1 VLFIFEM
8 RTGFSEKAV
17 GTWAV
22 VAAYTSWGFLPLF
35 WKLLDQIPAQKILAH
50 RIVWSFVFLFIL
62 VFFQRRWPEIRK
74 IFSSKKTRTT
84 LSLTSLILGMNW
96 FIYIWAVNS
105 GHVVEASLGYFINP
119 LVSVLLGVLFLKEK
133 LSFWQKVSVFL
144 ALIGVLYRTVDI
156 GSIPWISLSLA
167 LTFGFY
173 GFFKK
178 KVNADSIAGLT
189 AEVILL
195 FPLAS
200 AFIILMNIKNMGVI
214 GKVSFPIFLFLLCT
228 GIVTSLPLLCFNYGV
243 KKIELKTVGFLQYL
257 SPTFQLFLGVV
268 AFKEAFTL
276 NHMISFALIWA
287 ALIIYSLPYTSFM
300 RKHN

>member
-1 VLFIFEM
+1 M
-8 RTGFSEKAV
+8 KTGSNEKAA
-17 GTWAV
+17 GIWAV
-22 VAAYTSWGFLPLF
+22 AAAYVSWGLLPLF
-35 WKLLDQIPAQKILAH
+35 WRLLDQIPAQKIIAH
-50 RIVWSFVFLFIL
+50 RIVWSFAFLFIL
-62 VFFQRRWPEIRK
+62 VFFQERWLEIKK

-96 FIYIWAVNS
+96 FVYIWAVNS

-133 LSFWQKVSVFL
+133 LNFWQKISVFL
-144 ALIGVLYRTVDI
+144 AFIGVLYRAVDI
-156 GSIPWISLSLA
+156 GNIPWISLSLA

-189 AEVILL
+189 AEMILL
-195 FPLAS
+195 FPLAFV
-200 AFIILMNIKNMGVI
+200 FIILMNIKNMGVI
-214 GKVSFPIFLFLLCT
+214 GKVSFPLFMLLLCT

-257 SPTFQLFLGVV
+257 SPTFQFFLGVFV
-268 AFKEAFTL
+268 FKEAFTL
-276 NHMISFALIWA
+276 DHMVSFALIWA
-287 ALIIYSLPYTSFM
+287 ALIIYSISHTSFM
-300 RKHN
+300 RKYNGPGR

>member
-1 VLFIFEM
+1 M
-8 RTGFSEKAV
+8 KTGSNEKAA
-17 GTWAV
+17 GIWAV
-22 VAAYTSWGFLPLF
+22 AAAYVSWGLLPLF
-35 WKLLDQIPAQKILAH
+35 WRLLDQIPAQKIIAH
-50 RIVWSFVFLFIL
+50 RIVWSFAFLFIL
-62 VFFQRRWPEIRK
+62 VFFQERWLEIKK

-96 FIYIWAVNS
+96 FVYIWAVNS

-133 LSFWQKVSVFL
+133 LNFWQEISVFL
-144 ALIGVLYRTVDI
+144 AFIGVLYRAVDI
-156 GSIPWISLSLA
+156 GNIPWISLSLA

-189 AEVILL
+189 AEMILL
-195 FPLAS
+195 FPLAFV
-200 AFIILMNIKNMGVI
+200 FIILMNIKNMGVI
-214 GKVSFPIFLFLLCT
+214 GKVSFPLFMLLLCT

-257 SPTFQLFLGVV
+257 SPTFQFFLGVFV
-268 AFKEAFTL
+268 FKEAFTL
-276 NHMISFALIWA
+276 DHMVSFALIWA
-287 ALIIYSLPYTSFM
+287 ALIIYSISHTSFM
-300 RKHN
+300 RKYNGPGR

>member
-1 VLFIFEM
+1 
-8 RTGFSEKAV
+8 
-17 GTWAV
+17 
-22 VAAYTSWGFLPLF
+22 
-35 WKLLDQIPAQKILAH
+35 
-50 RIVWSFVFLFIL
+50 
-62 VFFQRRWPEIRK
+62 
-74 IFSSKKTRTT
+74 
-84 LSLTSLILGMNW
+84 
-96 FIYIWAVNS
+96 
-105 GHVVEASLGYFINP
+105 
-119 LVSVLLGVLFLKEK
+119 
-133 LSFWQKVSVFL
+133 
-144 ALIGVLYRTVDI
+144 
-156 GSIPWISLSLA
+156 
-167 LTFGFY
+167 
-173 GFFKK
+173 
-178 KVNADSIAGLT
+178 LT

>member
-1 VLFIFEM
+1 M
-8 RTGFSEKAV
+8 RTGSNEKAA

-22 VAAYTSWGFLPLF
+22 VAAYVSWGLLPLF
-35 WKLLDQIPAQKILAH
+35 WRLLDQIPAQKILAH
-50 RIVWSFVFLFIL
+50 RIVWSFAFLFIL
-62 VFFQRRWPEIRK
+62 VFFQERWLEIKK

-96 FIYIWAVNS
+96 FVYIWAVNS

-119 LVSVLLGVLFLKEK
+119 LVSVLLGVWFLKEK
-133 LSFWQKVSVFL
+133 LNFWQKISVFL
-144 ALIGVLYRTVDI
+144 AFIGVLYRAVDI
-156 GSIPWISLSLA
+156 GNIPWISLSLA

-189 AEVILL
+189 AEMILL
-195 FPLAS
+195 FPLAFV
-200 AFIILMNIKNMGVI
+200 FIILMNIKNMGVI
-214 GKVSFPIFLFLLCT
+214 GKVSFPLFMLLLCT

-257 SPTFQLFLGVV
+257 SPTFQFFLGVFV
-268 AFKEAFTL
+268 FKEAFTL
-276 NHMISFALIWA
+276 NHMVSFALIWA
-287 ALIIYSLPYTSFM
+287 ALIIYSISHTSFM
-300 RKHN
+300 RKYNEPGR

>member
-1 VLFIFEM
+1 M
-8 RTGFSEKAV
+8 RTGFSDKAV

-22 VAAYTSWGFLPLF
+22 VTAYVSWGLLPLF
-35 WKLLDQIPAQKILAH
+35 WKLLDEIPAQKILAY

-62 VFFQRRWPEIRK
+62 VFFQRRWPEIMK
-74 IFSSKKTRTT
+74 IFSSKKTRAT
-84 LSLTSLILGMNW
+84 LSLTALILGMNW

-105 GHVVEASLGYFINP
+105 AHVVEASLGYFINP

-133 LSFWQKVSVFL
+133 LNFWQKISVFL
-144 ALIGVLYRTVDI
+144 AFIGVLYRTVDI
-156 GSIPWISLSLA
+156 GGIPWISLSLA

-189 AEVILL
+189 AEMILL

-200 AFIILMNIKNMGVI
+200 GFIILINIRNMGVI
-214 GKVSFPIFLFLLCT
+214 GKVSFPIFVLLLCT
-228 GIVTSLPLLCFNYGV
+228 GIVTSLPLICFNYGV

-257 SPTFQLFLGVV
+257 SPTFQLLLGVFV
-268 AFKEAFTL
+268 FKEAFAL
-276 NHMISFALIWA
+276 NHIISFALIWT
-287 ALIIYSLPYTSFM
+287 ALLIYSLSHTSLM
-300 RKHN
+300 GRSR

>member
-1 VLFIFEM
+1 M
-8 RTGFSEKAV
+8 KTGSNEKAA
-17 GTWAV
+17 GIWAV
-22 VAAYTSWGFLPLF
+22 AAAYVSWGLLPLF
-35 WKLLDQIPAQKILAH
+35 WRLLDQIPAQKIIAH
-50 RIVWSFVFLFIL
+50 RIVWSFAFLFIL
-62 VFFQRRWPEIRK
+62 VFFQERWLEIKK

-96 FIYIWAVNS
+96 FVYIWAVNS

-133 LSFWQKVSVFL
+133 LNFWQEISVFL
-144 ALIGVLYRTVDI
+144 AFIGVLYRAVDI
-156 GSIPWISLSLA
+156 GNIPWISLSLA

-189 AEVILL
+189 AEMILL
-195 FPLAS
+195 FPLAFV
-200 AFIILMNIKNMGVI
+200 FIILMNIKNMGVI
-214 GKVSFPIFLFLLCT
+214 GKVSFPLFMLLLCT

-257 SPTFQLFLGVV
+257 SPTFQFFLGVFV
-268 AFKEAFTL
+268 FKEAFTL
-276 NHMISFALIWA
+276 DHMVSFALIWA
-287 ALIIYSLPYTSFM
+287 ALIIYSISHTSFM
-300 RKHN
+300 RKYNEPGR

>member
-1 VLFIFEM
+1 M
-8 RTGFSEKAV
+8 RTGSNEKAA

-22 VAAYTSWGFLPLF
+22 VAAYVSWGLLPLF

-50 RIVWSFVFLFIL
+50 RIVWSFAFLFIL
-62 VFFQRRWPEIRK
+62 VFFQERWLEIKK

-96 FIYIWAVNS
+96 FVYIWAVNS

-119 LVSVLLGVLFLKEK
+119 LVSVLLGVWFLKEK
-133 LSFWQKVSVFL
+133 LNFWQKISVFL
-144 ALIGVLYRTVDI
+144 AFIGVLYRAVDI
-156 GSIPWISLSLA
+156 GNIPWISLSLA

-178 KVNADSIAGLT
+178 KVNAESIAGLT
-189 AEVILL
+189 SEMILL
-195 FPLAS
+195 FPLALV
-200 AFIILMNIKNMGVI
+200 FITLMNIKNMGVI
-214 GKVSFPIFLFLLCT
+214 GKVSFPLFMLLLCT

-257 SPTFQLFLGVV
+257 SPTFQFFLGVFV
-268 AFKEAFTL
+268 FKEAFTL
-276 NHMISFALIWA
+276 NHMVSFALIWA
-287 ALIIYSLPYTSFM
+287 ALIIYSISHTSFM
-300 RKHN
+300 RKYNEPGR

>member
-1 VLFIFEM
+1 M
-8 RTGFSEKAV
+8 RTGSNEKAA

-22 VAAYTSWGFLPLF
+22 VAAYVSWGLLPLF

-50 RIVWSFVFLFIL
+50 RIVWSFAFLFIL
-62 VFFQRRWPEIRK
+62 VFFQERWLEIKK

-96 FIYIWAVNS
+96 FVYIWAVNS

-119 LVSVLLGVLFLKEK
+119 LVSVLLGVWFLKEK
-133 LSFWQKVSVFL
+133 LNFWQKISVFL
-144 ALIGVLYRTVDI
+144 AFIGVLYRAVDI
-156 GSIPWISLSLA
+156 GNIPWISLSLA

-178 KVNADSIAGLT
+178 KVNAESIAGLT
-189 AEVILL
+189 SEMILL
-195 FPLAS
+195 FPLALV
-200 AFIILMNIKNMGVI
+200 FITLMNIKNMGVI
-214 GKVSFPIFLFLLCT
+214 GKVSFPLFMLLLCT

-257 SPTFQLFLGVV
+257 SPTFQFFLGVFV
-268 AFKEAFTL
+268 FKEAFTL
-276 NHMISFALIWA
+276 NHMVSFALIWA
-287 ALIIYSLPYTSFM
+287 ALIIYSISHTSFM
-300 RKHN
+300 HKYNEPGR

>member
-1 VLFIFEM
+1 M
-8 RTGFSEKAV
+8 RTAYSEKTV
-17 GTWAV
+17 GTWSV
-22 VAAYTSWGFLPLF
+22 VAAYVSWGLLPLF

-50 RIVWSFVFLFIL
+50 RILWSFVFLFIL
-62 VFFQRRWPEIRK
+62 VFSQKHWPEIRQ
-74 IFSSKKTRTT
+74 IFSLKKTRTT

-105 GHVVEASLGYFINP
+105 DHVVEASLGYFINP
-119 LVSVLLGVLFLKEK
+119 LVSVLLGVLFLREK
-133 LSFWQKVSVFL
+133 LNFWQKISVFL
-144 ALIGVLYRTVDI
+144 AFIGVLYRAVNI

-178 KVNADSIAGLT
+178 KVRADAIAGLT
-189 AEVILL
+189 AEMILL

-200 AFIILMNIKNMGVI
+200 GFIIFMNIKNMGVI
-214 GKVSFPIFLFLLCT
+214 GKVSFPIFVLLLCT

-257 SPTFQLFLGVV
+257 SPTFQLLLGVF

-276 NHMISFALIWA
+276 NHIVSFAIIWT
-287 ALIIYSLPYTSFM
+287 ALLIYSLSHTSFM
-300 RKHN
+300 RRYR